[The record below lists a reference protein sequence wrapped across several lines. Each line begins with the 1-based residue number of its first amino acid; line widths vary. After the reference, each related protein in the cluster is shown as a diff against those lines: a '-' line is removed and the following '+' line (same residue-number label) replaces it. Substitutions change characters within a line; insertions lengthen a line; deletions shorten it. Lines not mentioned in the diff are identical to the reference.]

1 MEKLKSVNEVCG
13 LTLGSIHGMNGK
25 NNSRLG
31 MAQMINALGG
41 GSNYDGWK
49 IITDENEYHI
59 LIDNGQSCC
68 ESWGYIV
75 SENDFSEFV
84 GKEIKDVRLT
94 DTKLNNSS
102 VYSYLEYL
110 DDGGVQFVNFEFSD
124 GSVLQFA
131 VYNGHNGYYGHG
143 IIIAKNEDIL
153 LSDVL

>member
-1 MEKLKSVNEVCG
+1 MEKLKSINEVCG
-13 LTLGSIHGMNGK
+13 LALGNTHGMNGR

-31 MAQMINALGG
+31 VVQMINALGG

-59 LIDNGQSCC
+59 LINNGQSCC

-75 SENDFSEFV
+75 SENNFSEFI
-84 GKEIKDVRLT
+84 GKDIKDVRLT

-102 VYSYLEYL
+102 VYSDLEHL
-110 DDGGVQFVNFEFSD
+110 DAGGVQFVNFEFSD
-124 GSVLQFA
+124 GCVLQFA

>member
-1 MEKLKSVNEVCG
+1 MEKLKSIDEVCG
-13 LTLGSIHGMNGK
+13 LSLGNTHGMNGK

-31 MAQMINALGG
+31 VAQMINTLCG

-49 IITDENEYHI
+49 IITDENVYHI
-59 LIDNGQSCC
+59 LLDNGQSCC

-75 SENDFSEFV
+75 SESDFSEFV
-84 GKEIKDVRLT
+84 GKDIKDVRLT

-102 VYSYLEYL
+102 VYSDL
-110 DDGGVQFVNFEFSD
+110 DNLYHGGVQFVDFEFSD
-124 GSVLQFA
+124 GGVLQFA